1 MPDGYEVPFYNE
13 VGGAKRVI
21 GDGGELEVQE
31 GGVIDLRNSSE
42 FQRQGVDKLA
52 LLDESLAFFAATD
65 ISGAEAEE
73 LVGAG
78 LTALHTHAMIE
89 HVGVKAVNTL
99 RLASDVVDGQA
110 ITIGGDVYE
119 VDIINTDSG
128 DNTAGGSFNNV
139 TDPLTVDMTAYVG
152 IDAVLVA
159 GDLIRIETE
168 YLRVTLVAG
177 HDYTFERGACGTT
190 PAAHGDAVDIFIS
203 DAPGMANI
211 PLGFDATLTPA
222 VASLV
227 IPATINEMGVEPIS
241 AKRISNN
248 EVLLYADAVGVLATG
263 TTETL
268 AGANNAFDQATMV
281 RGEAAGY
288 KAMARITR
296 VPTAQEVTLGNLHI
310 ALDFTPTWVQVDVRV
325 TATKEAKAWTGT
337 WAIASD
343 VLTLTNAGGTAFAET
358 DTIYVLAIE

>member
-1 MPDGYEVPFYNE
+1 MLF
-13 VGGAKRVI
+13 R
-21 GDGGELEVQE
+21 
-31 GGVIDLRNSSE
+31 S
-42 FQRQGVDKLA
+42 
-52 LLDESLAFFAATD
+52 
-65 ISGAEAEE
+65 
-73 LVGAG
+73 
-78 LTALHTHAMIE
+78 
-89 HVGVKAVNTL
+89 
-99 RLASDVVDGQA
+99 
-110 ITIGGDVYE
+110 
-119 VDIINTDSG
+119 
-128 DNTAGGSFNNV
+128 
-139 TDPLTVDMTAYVG
+139 
-152 IDAVLVA
+152 
-159 GDLIRIETE
+159 
-168 YLRVTLVAG
+168 
-177 HDYTFERGACGTT
+177 
-190 PAAHGDAVDIFIS
+190 
-203 DAPGMANI
+203 
-211 PLGFDATLTPA
+211 
-222 VASLV
+222 
-227 IPATINEMGVEPIS
+227 
-241 AKRISNN
+241 SNN